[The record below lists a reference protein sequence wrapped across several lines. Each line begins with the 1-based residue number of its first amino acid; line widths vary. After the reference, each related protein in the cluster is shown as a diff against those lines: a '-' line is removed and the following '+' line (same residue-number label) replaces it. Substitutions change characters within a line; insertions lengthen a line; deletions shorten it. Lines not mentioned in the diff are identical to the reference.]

1 MHTSHICIL
10 GGTGFV
16 GGHLATRLCQKNV
29 KLTLLVR
36 NAERAKHLSVLPGL
50 NVIECDIFNPQQL
63 EKQLKNID
71 VVINLVGILNERGH
85 NGDGFRRTHL
95 ELPRRILDACHH
107 QKVSRILHISAL
119 NADANTGPSHY
130 LRSKGDGENHLHT
143 FAGNCAV
150 TSFRPSVIFG
160 PGDSFFNRFAKL
172 LRLSPGLFPL
182 ACGHARFAPVFVGDV
197 VDAII
202 QAIDNKSTYG
212 KRYDLCGPEDFTLNE
227 LVSYTAQ
234 ILGKQTYIMNLPG
247 VLARL
252 QAQLLEFMPGKP
264 FSIDNYNSLK
274 VDSVCN
280 NGQRMPTPI
289 SAIVPW
295 YLGKPSQQMD
305 IYRRNVGRRNVGR

>member
-36 NAERAKHLSVLPGL
+36 NAERAKHLSVLPSL
-50 NVIECDIFNPQQL
+50 NAIECDIFNPQQL

-107 QKVSRILHISAL
+107 QKVTRILHMSSL

-143 FAGNCAV
+143 FAGSCTV

-227 LVSYTAQ
+227 LVRYTAQ
-234 ILGKQTYIMNLPG
+234 TLGKQTYIMNLPR

-264 FSIDNYNSLK
+264 FSIDNYNSLQ

-280 NGQRMPTPI
+280 NGQRMPTSI
-289 SAIVPW
+289 SSIVPW